1 MVNVNDWNA
10 QMITEFRSNE
20 GKLGG
25 PFAGAPVLLLTTTGA
40 KSGQKRVNPMMYLA
54 EAGLPGS
61 GSEEASGDLRVSSGR
76 GDRAYVFASKAGAPT
91 NPDWYHNLLVNPRV
105 TVERGTEKYEAVAT
119 PVTGAERDRIYAI
132 QAERYP
138 GFAEYQ
144 EKNTRTIPVVS
155 LVRAD

>member
-1 MVNVNDWNA
+1 MVNDWNA
-10 QMITEFRSNE
+10 QMIVEFREND

-40 KSGQKRVNPMMYLA
+40 KSGQQRVNPMMYLA
-54 EAGLPGS
+54 EAGLPVSENQQSSS
-61 GSEEASGDLRVSSGR
+61 GLRVSSGG
-76 GDRAYVFASKAGAPT
+76 GDRIYVFASKAGAPT
-91 NPDWYHNLLVNPRV
+91 NPDWYHNLVANPQV

-119 PVTGAERDRIYAI
+119 PLAGAERDRIYAI

-144 EKNTRTIPVVS
+144 EKTTRTIPVVA
-155 LVRAD
+155 LDRVG